1 MKQCWLLFIT
11 TVLSISAQAQSTGA
25 EWEDEKVFAIGKET
39 PRATSLP
46 YTTASQALSFQ
57 YQNSPYYLSLSGM
70 WQFKWSKNPASRPKD
85 FFKTNYDSRSWKNFP
100 VPGNWEVN
108 GYGTPIY
115 TNINYPFPKNPP
127 FIDHQDNPVG
137 SYKKEFTLP
146 ENWQGRQVFLHFESG
161 AAAMYIWVNGKKVG
175 YTEDAKNPAEFN
187 ITSFLQSGLNQVA
200 LEVYRWSDGSYME
213 DQDMWRLSGFDRGI
227 YLYSTATVRMRDFF
241 IKHELSAGFKQA
253 TVHTELNLQQ
263 YIAHTKKLT
272 VSLQLLDNQQKTVV
286 QKESTIQLKDSGS
299 TQHQI
304 KVSVKNPQLWSNET
318 PYLYTVLLVLKEGD
332 KIIEVLSAKTGF
344 REVAI
349 KNGQLVVNGKPIL
362 VRGVNLHEFH
372 PVNGHVVDEA
382 TMLRD
387 ITLMKQHNIN
397 AVRMS
402 HYPHHPRWYELCD
415 EYGLFI
421 CNEANIESHGMG
433 VSYDRDLDKSRH
445 PAYLPSWAPAHK
457 DRITRLLE
465 RDKNHPSVIMWSMG
479 NECGNGPVF
488 YEMYDWLKQRD
499 PSRPVLFEQ
508 AGSERNTDIIAPMYP
523 TMDSMRSFASRTNHQ
538 RPFIMCEFSHAM
550 GNSNGNFQEYFDIMA
565 TSKHMQGGFIW
576 EWLNHGLAANN
587 QLGQPYWAYGG
598 DLGGYKYTHD
608 ENFCADGIVSPDRSQ
623 AHPALQEIKKVYQD
637 ILFKAVD
644 ASQGIISITNRFLYH
659 NLNQYTFKWVVL
671 KNGEAAYEGFIAINQ
686 EAGTTKQVKIPIPDI
701 TETAGIEYQLQL
713 YAYTKTGTAMLP
725 ANFEIAREAFAIN
738 GNWFTTTNTTPD
750 QAPTLTENEYSVE
763 VSDKS
768 LTARF
773 DKKSGDLTQLSFNNT
788 TYLVAPPRPSFWR
801 APVDNDFG
809 SNMPHRLNAWRTAGL
824 NKKLIA
830 ITTNKNNDGVHITTQ
845 YKLTDVPGLY
855 TLQYLIS
862 NDKLQV
868 TATWKTEQDI
878 VTELP
883 RFGMLLEI
891 KQDYDSLQ
899 FYGRGPFEN
908 YSDRNTASFMGL
920 YKSTVAAQP
929 FAYLRPQESG
939 AKTDVRWL
947 SLLNKNGKGLLIK
960 GAQPLQI
967 NASFNQVADLDP
979 GLTKKQQH
987 PTDVIPRKQ
996 IYLHVD
1002 LLQRG
1007 IGGDNTW
1014 GAEPHDPYRLFNKS
1028 YSYSF
1033 SIEAL

>member
-1 MKQCWLLFIT
+1 MKQYWLLFIT
-11 TVLSISAQAQSTGA
+11 TIISFYVPAQSTVA
-25 EWEDEKVFAIGKET
+25 EWEDETIFAIGKEA

-46 YTTASQALSFQ
+46 YATQTQALSFQ
-57 YQNSPYYLSLSGM
+57 YNNSPYYFSLNGL
-70 WQFKWSKNPASRPKD
+70 WQFKWSKNPANRPKD
-85 FFKTNYDSRSWKNFP
+85 FFEPNYDTRSWKSFP

-108 GYGTPIY
+108 GYGIPIY

-127 FIDHQDNPVG
+127 FIDHTDNPVG

-187 ITSFLQSGLNQVA
+187 ITSFLQHGVNQVA

-227 YLYSTATVRMRDFF
+227 YLYSTDSIRIRDFF
-241 IKHELSAGFKQA
+241 IKNELSSNFKQVNIN
-253 TVHTELNLQQ
+253 TVLTIQPYAVQ
-263 YIAHTKKLT
+263 TKKLT
-272 VSLQLLDNQQKTVV
+272 VSLALLDDKHRTILQKQT
-286 QKESTIQLKDSGS
+286 TIHLKDSS
-299 TQHQI
+299 SSQHQI
-304 KVSVKNPQLWSNET
+304 NLSLSNPLLWSNET
-318 PYLYTVLLVLKEGD
+318 PHLYTVVLLLKEGE

-344 REVAI
+344 RDVTI
-349 KNGQLVVNGKPIL
+349 KNGQLLVNGKAIL

-372 PVNGHVVDEA
+372 PVNGHVVDEI
-382 TMLRD
+382 TMRRD
-387 ITLMKQHNIN
+387 IALMKQHNIN

-415 EYGLFI
+415 EYGLFV

-433 VSYDRDLDKSRH
+433 VSYDRDLDKTKH
-445 PAYLPSWAPAHK
+445 PAYLPSWAPAHR
-457 DRITRLLE
+457 DRIIRLLE
-465 RDKNHPSVIMWSMG
+465 RDKNHPSIIMWSMG
-479 NECGNGPVF
+479 NECGNGAIF

-508 AGSERNTDIIAPMYP
+508 AASNRNTDIIAPMYP
-523 TMDSMRSFASRTNHQ
+523 TMDSMRSFAGRVNQ
-538 RPFIMCEFSHAM
+538 VRPFIMCEFSHAM

-576 EWLNHGLAANN
+576 EWLNHGLAAKN
-587 QLGQPYWAYGG
+587 QLGQAYWAYGG
-598 DLGGYKYTHD
+598 DLGGQYYTHD

-637 ILFKAVD
+637 ILFKGVD
-644 ASQGIISITNRFLYH
+644 IPNGIINITNRFLYH
-659 NLNQYTFKWVVL
+659 NLNQYSFKWIVL
-671 KNGEAAYEGFIAINQ
+671 KNGEPTHEGFLDINQ
-686 EAGTTKQVKIPIPDI
+686 EAGSTKEIKIPIPNLP
-701 TETAGIEYQLQL
+701 ELAGTEYQLQL
-713 YAYTKTGTAMLP
+713 YVYTKKGTSMLP
-725 ANFEIAREAFAIN
+725 ANFEIAREAFAIH
-738 GNWFTTTNTTPD
+738 GNWFNSTTTPTQMSSIKEDAYSINVND
-750 QAPTLTENEYSVE
+750 Q
-763 VSDKS
+763 S
-768 LTARF
+768 LFAKF
-773 DKKSGDLTQLSFNNT
+773 DKKTGDLTQLSLNNI
-788 TYLVAPPRPSFWR
+788 TYLVTSPTPSFWR

-809 SNMPHRLNAWRTAGL
+809 SNMPLRLNAWRTAGL
-824 NKKLIA
+824 TKVLINISA
-830 ITTNKNNDGVHITTQ
+830 INNHIIAQ
-845 YKLTDVPGLY
+845 YKLIDVPGLY
-855 TLQYLIS
+855 TLDYQIG
-862 NDKLQV
+862 NNKLHI
-868 TATWKTEQDI
+868 TATWKSEQAI

-883 RFGMLLEI
+883 RFGMLLQV

-908 YSDRNTASFMGL
+908 YADRNTASFLGL
-920 YKSTVAAQP
+920 YKSTVAGQP
-929 FAYLRPQESG
+929 FTYLRPQESG
-939 AKTDVRWL
+939 GKTDVRWL
-947 SLLNKNGKGLLIK
+947 SLLNKNGKGILIK

-1014 GAEPHDPYRLFNKS
+1014 GAEPHDPYRLLNKS